1 MRYQTEMKRRPHK
14 KKISQILKFLFV
26 PFLIFHLASSN
37 NIFSI
42 LCNDPNLFAAAQ
54 SSDIIESMQPWQD
67 WNYYQLL
74 NLQPE
79 DYYKQGKSKFRL
91 KNKSERRKVSPI
103 SQSHLVVLE
112 VFIVCITA

>member
-1 MRYQTEMKRRPHK
+1 MKRRPHK

-26 PFLIFHLASSN
+26 PFLIFHIASSN

-91 KNKSERRKVSPI
+91 KSKSERRNVSPI